1 MKMLTKNFIYRFLF
15 LLVTVWVVSC
25 SKENPDSSQAAE
37 ESTEEPTTVIL
48 DVRQMKIAG
57 IGLGTVEQ
65 KQISSTIKA
74 NGVLDVPPQQLVSVS
89 APLGGFLKNTDLLE
103 GSRVKKGQVIAIIEN
118 MDFIQMQQDYIEA
131 KNNFELATSDYNR
144 QVELDKENVNSDKKL
159 QQSKAN
165 FESLRAKLNAIKA
178 KLKVLNVDPASV
190 EKGEFTS
197 TFRLYSPIDGYV
209 TQVNV
214 NIGKFVSPADVLF
227 KIVDTEHLHAELT
240 VFEKDVPKLRIGQKV
255 RFTLANENK
264 ERLATVY
271 LIGREI
277 SADRTIRIHCHIDK
291 EDTELLPGMYL
302 MAVVETG
309 GTLVP
314 ALPDDAVL
322 DYQGAKY
329 IFTVVEKV
337 KDSNQRT
344 DMPLEFHM
352 MQIQAGN
359 SESGFTE
366 VTLPENFDLQNA
378 RVVVQGAYFLL
389 SKLKNND
396 EEAVE

>member
-1 MKMLTKNFIYRFLF
+1 MKMLNKNFIYQFLF
-15 LLVTVWVVSC
+15 LLATVSVVSC
-25 SKENPDSSQAAE
+25 SKENSESTQAADENTE
-37 ESTEEPTTVIL
+37 ESTTVTL

-103 GSRVKKGQVIAIIEN
+103 GSRVKKGQVIATIEN
-118 MDFIQMQQDYIEA
+118 LEFIQMQQDYIEA
-131 KNNFELATSDYNR
+131 KTNFELASSDYNR
-144 QVELDKENVNSDKKL
+144 QVELDKQNVNSDKRL
-159 QQSKAN
+159 QQSKASY
-165 FESLRAKLNAIKA
+165 ESLRAKFNGIKA
-178 KLKVLNVDPASV
+178 KLKVLNVDPVSI

-197 TFRLYSPIDGYV
+197 TIRLYSPIDGYV

-291 EDTELLPGMYL
+291 EDKELLPGMYL
-302 MAVVETG
+302 MAIVETG
-309 GTLVP
+309 GALVP

-329 IFTVVEKV
+329 IFIVLEKA
-337 KDSNQRT
+337 KEPNQRT
-344 DMPLEFHM
+344 DMPLEFQM
-352 MQIQAGN
+352 MEIQAGN